1 MKIKTTVTGI
11 HTQKHQGDV
20 KLNHYI
26 TAVGQKGIGRV
37 ELFGQG

>member
-11 HTQKHQGDV
+11 QRQKHHGYV
-20 KLNHYI
+20 KLNDYI
-26 TAVGQKGIGRV
+26 TAVGLKGMGRV